1 MESERCFFQIR
12 GCRVE
17 DRNDPML
24 QKMRR
29 YVKAFSRDE
38 EKEEKTD
45 TLKGS
50 NSGTP
55 QLRPKNRG
63 GFTNRRS
70 LTGWQMI
77 RHSALGLEFGQ
88 EELEDDQDIKYV

>member
-1 MESERCFFQIR
+1 MSTFLLS
-12 GCRVE
+12 CRVE

-29 YVKAFSRDE
+29 YIKAFSKDD

-45 TLKGS
+45 TTKASLPGS
-50 NSGTP
+50 P

-63 GFTNRRS
+63 RFTNRRS

-77 RHSALGLEFGQ
+77 RHSALGLEIGQ
-88 EELEDDQDIKYV
+88 EEPEEDQDIKYV